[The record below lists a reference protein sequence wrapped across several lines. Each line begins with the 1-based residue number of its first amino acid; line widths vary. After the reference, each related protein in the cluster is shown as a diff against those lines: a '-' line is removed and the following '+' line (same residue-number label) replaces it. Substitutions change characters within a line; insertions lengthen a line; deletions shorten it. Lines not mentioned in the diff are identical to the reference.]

1 MISDSKSQ
9 PMDPAV
15 VDKLLDGLSNDDD
28 FRTLFTKDPRAAL
41 EKVGYKADSNAALRC
56 AQVTTLASKDEI
68 ATARKAL
75 YSYLTDRNAAAM
87 TIIFNFEAGK
97 IESSLPKS

>member
-1 MISDSKSQ
+1 MSDSKSQ

-28 FRTLFTKDPRAAL
+28 FRALFTKDPRAAL
-41 EKVGYKADSNAALRC
+41 EKVGHKVGSTDQLLC
-56 AQVTTLASKDEI
+56 AQVTTLAPKEEI
-68 ATARKAL
+68 AEARKAL
-75 YSYLTDRNAAAM
+75 HAYLTDRNAAAM

-97 IESSLPKS
+97 VESSLPKA

>member
-15 VDKLLDGLSNDDD
+15 VDKLLDGLSKDDD
-28 FRTLFTKDPRAAL
+28 FRALFTKDPRAAL
-41 EKVGYKADSNAALRC
+41 EKVGYKAPADDSLRC
-56 AQVTTLASKDEI
+56 AQTTVLASKEEI
-68 ATARKAL
+68 TMARKAL
-75 YSYLTDRNAAAM
+75 QTYMTSQASVM

-97 IESSLPKS
+97 IEASLAKG

>member
-28 FRTLFTKDPRAAL
+28 FRALFTKDPRAAL

-68 ATARKAL
+68 AKSRQAL
-75 YSYLTDRNAAAM
+75 TKYLVSRATSM
-87 TIIFNFEAGK
+87 TVIFNFEAGK
-97 IESSLPKS
+97 VEQSIGKE